1 MGEKT
6 LEKSLILYTSFSKKL
21 FQNPFSQKII
31 KEASSTTFITGMA
44 QGKLPLSNYRN
55 FLEQDA
61 AYFEHVADVYRLAA
75 KKMEIQK
82 KNDYAYFY
90 WKQSAK
96 FFDLHKQF
104 IQKKDLSEKGQ
115 VGTALKAYMDFLSNV
130 SPEHL
135 ALAMLSCSVLYPELA
150 RIKVQNPEGNVY
162 EKDFFQENRRDD
174 ESSTE
179 KFVNEI
185 IIKDITEPRA
195 LPIVWRGLKHE
206 LNLLREVGGQP
217 ALSIQQL

>member
-1 MGEKT
+1 MEI
-6 LEKSLILYTSFSKKL
+6 SLILYTPFSKKL

-31 KEASSTTFITGMA
+31 KEALSTTFITGMA

-55 FLEQDA
+55 FLEQNA
-61 AYFEHVADVYRLAA
+61 AYFKHVADVYRLAA
-75 KKMEIQK
+75 IKMEIQK
-82 KNDYAYFY
+82 KKNFM
-90 WKQSAK
+90 
-96 FFDLHKQF
+96 LIF
-104 IQKKDLSEKGQ
+104 IGNITQKKLSGKGQ

-162 EKDFFQENRRDD
+162 EKDFFHENRRDD

-185 IIKDITEPRA
+185 KDIIEQRA
-195 LPIVWRGLKHE
+195 LLFFWRGLEHE
-206 LNLLREVGGQP
+206 LNLLGR
-217 ALSIQQL
+217 